1 MITDN
6 IASIIGNNSKDNEY
20 IINNQKYIFNLVF
33 LNPDG
38 SLLTLS
44 KNNVTELSITDNA
57 FFPFNKLTLSFVDDD
72 NAFERLKTD
81 KAETEF
87 NPELDILKGYR
98 FRGDG
103 RDFFYIEIIPI
114 ENVND
119 PFGVQDDDYNKIFGF
134 RNLYVCTQ
142 TNENIIDG
150 KVIKTIN
157 LIDFDEKI
165 LKERKSFFSS
175 ANLIEDSNKPV
186 YLLSNNEREVPTGT
200 CIKNLLKD
208 SLLIKS
214 FEQLLDTNE
223 NGNTPEFEEGLSK
236 IFYTSPADKNAFDDL
251 MYLYNKHVSN
261 NSSKD
266 FSFLKKQNYTNK
278 YTLRSVKSLYD
289 LAYNKDDNS
298 AGFHNDEKI
307 IITGKSDTS
316 SIIENTK
323 KTPITIASFGEY
335 SEVKNIKFFN
345 TDSLVN
351 SDNLVTNVLHSY
363 NFHDKEFNLDKKN
376 SDIQKIKEK
385 FDEYYVSNMKGNRNK
400 PFPNFVLNQTKS
412 ENLSFKNSYSLYGE
426 NDNIKLGENLNKL
439 LKNAIVTNLAA
450 EITLKGQLFRKSTKF
465 LSIDREG
472 EYIDNLFDDKFLGIY
487 LIVNVEHNF
496 INDTEYNNKI
506 LAIKT
511 YIFNDP
517 KFDENIL

>member
-1 MITDN
+1 MILDN
-6 IASIIGNNSKDNEY
+6 ISSIVSNNSKDNEY

-44 KNNVTELSITDNA
+44 KNNVTQLKITDNA
-57 FFPFNKLTLSFVDDD
+57 FFPFNKLTVSFYDGD

-81 KAETEF
+81 KTLIEF
-87 NPELDILKGYR
+87 LPELDVLKGYK

-119 PFGVQDDDYNKIFGF
+119 PYGVQDDDYNKLFGF
-134 RNLYVCTQ
+134 RNLYVCTE
-142 TNENIIDG
+142 TNENIVNG
-150 KVIKTIN
+150 KVIKTIS
-157 LIDFDEKI
+157 LIDLDEKI

-175 ANLIEDSNKPV
+175 ANLIKDSEIPV
-186 YLLSNNEREVPTGT
+186 YLLSNKEREVPTGE

-208 SLLIKS
+208 SLLMKS
-214 FEQLLDTNE
+214 FEQLVDTNAT
-223 NGNTPEFEEGLSK
+223 GDTTEFEEGLSK

-251 MYLYNKHVSN
+251 MYLYSKHVSN

-266 FSFLKKQNYTNK
+266 FSFLKKQNFTNK
-278 YTLRSVKSLYD
+278 YTLRSAKGLYD
-289 LAYNKDDNS
+289 LAFNKEDNT

-307 IITGKSDTS
+307 LITGQSDTS
-316 SIIENTK
+316 SIIQNTK
-323 KTPITIASFGEY
+323 KTPISIASFGEY

-345 TDSLVN
+345 TDSLIN

-363 NFHDKEFNLDKKN
+363 DFHEKEFKLDKKD
-376 SDIQKIKEK
+376 SDIEKVKEK
-385 FDEYYVSNMKGNRNK
+385 FNDYYVSNMKGNRNK

-426 NDNIKLGENLNKL
+426 NSDIRLGENLNKL

-487 LIVNVEHNF
+487 LILNVEHNF
-496 INDTEYNNKI
+496 IDDTQYSNRI
-506 LAIKT
+506 LAVKT
-511 YIFNDP
+511 YIFDDP
-517 KFDENIL
+517 KFDENVL